1 MELSTGF
8 AVGDGFL
15 PEPAAATTPAAAAPV
30 VVGPSVNEELPM
42 PTATGSASLKTRLV
56 CLTQLFAAA
65 LMAALFIA
73 VPLAAALHVVLDQ
86 PVLDVIFAAAI
97 TAELGL
103 TAAYI
108 VLKTEK
114 SVKASPA

>member
-8 AVGDGFL
+8 AVGDGL
-15 PEPAAATTPAAAAPV
+15 IPEPAAASTPAV

-42 PTATGSASLKTRLV
+42 PTATGRASLKTRLV
-56 CLTQLFAAA
+56 CLTQLIAAS
-65 LMAALFIA
+65 LMASLFIG
-73 VPLAAALHVVLDQ
+73 VPLAAALHLVLDQ
-86 PVLDVIFAAAI
+86 PLLDIIFASAI

-103 TAAYI
+103 MVAYI
-108 VLKTEK
+108 VLKTEN